1 MDPLAPHGDPPSW
14 YFPVAW
20 DLILSV
26 VNDHSEGNELL
37 DPLVDEVM
45 RGYDPRDMIRT
56 LALTA
61 VPIVTALEAITGGD
75 VRDLMAIHIRNI
87 NQILNQTEATTHD

>member
-1 MDPLAPHGDPPSW
+1 MELSRPEPPAF

-26 VNDHSEGNELL
+26 TGDSEGNEYL

-45 RGYDPRDMIRT
+45 RGYDARDMIRT

>member
-1 MDPLAPHGDPPSW
+1 MELTSPEPPAF

-26 VNDHSEGNELL
+26 TGDSEGNEYL

-61 VPIVTALEAITGGD
+61 VPIVTALEGVTGGD

>member
-1 MDPLAPHGDPPSW
+1 MELSRPEPPAF

-26 VNDHSEGNELL
+26 AGDSEGNEYL

>member
-1 MDPLAPHGDPPSW
+1 MAVELSRPGPPAF

-26 VNDHSEGNELL
+26 SGDSEGNEYL

>member
-1 MDPLAPHGDPPSW
+1 MAVELTSPEPPAF

-26 VNDHSEGNELL
+26 TGDSEGNEYL

>member
-1 MDPLAPHGDPPSW
+1 MAVELSRPEPPAF

-26 VNDHSEGNELL
+26 SGDSECNEYL

>member
-1 MDPLAPHGDPPSW
+1 MAVELTSPEPPAF

-26 VNDHSEGNELL
+26 TGDSEGNEYL

-45 RGYDPRDMIRT
+45 RGYDARDMIRT

-61 VPIVTALEAITGGD
+61 VPIVTALEGVTGGD
-75 VRDLMAIHIRNI
+75 VRDLMAIHIRAI
-87 NQILNQTEATTHD
+87 NQIINPKEYHPHV